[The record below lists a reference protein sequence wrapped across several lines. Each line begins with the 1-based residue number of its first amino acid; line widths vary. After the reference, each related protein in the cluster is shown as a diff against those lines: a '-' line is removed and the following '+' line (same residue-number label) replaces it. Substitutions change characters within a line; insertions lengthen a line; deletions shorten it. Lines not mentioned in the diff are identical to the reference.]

1 MAGQAKKHHLVSK
14 FYLRYFA
21 DEADQVRTVILPG
34 DLQFLQSV
42 ERATV
47 RTRFYTAVGHDGQP
61 TDAAETAFGGI
72 ETVAA
77 EAWRELSEGV
87 WPLTPEAREH
97 VAGWI
102 ALQLLRGSGNRASMS
117 QLGTDIVQME
127 LIVGGRRRLR
137 DALRDLGEPND
148 EESVSREWIGL
159 FENPLE
165 VEAHPNHHIH
175 HIANMLPRI
184 TESLLNRWWILTT
197 FERKTLATSDHP
209 VCVVPND
216 DLTAIGM
223 GTGIENADA
232 IHVPLTRRY
241 ALSMHLRATLQPE
254 LARQSQDRR
263 QAGVAAIA
271 LYSNSCTVNSA
282 RRMLFHHPQD
292 SPLVGLDLPAPRTG
306 EVHMSGDPWRFMADD
321 DRQVLLDA
329 GIEPP
334 QPRTARDPQQDK

>member
-1 MAGQAKKHHLVSK
+1 VSK

-127 LIVGGRRRLR
+127 LIV
-137 DALRDLGEPND
+137 
-148 EESVSREWIGL
+148 
-159 FENPLE
+159 
-165 VEAHPNHHIH
+165 
-175 HIANMLPRI
+175 
-184 TESLLNRWWILTT
+184 
-197 FERKTLATSDHP
+197 
-209 VCVVPND
+209 
-216 DLTAIGM
+216 
-223 GTGIENADA
+223 
-232 IHVPLTRRY
+232 
-241 ALSMHLRATLQPE
+241 
-254 LARQSQDRR
+254 
-263 QAGVAAIA
+263 VAAEDFEMLSGISGNPTMKSRSA
-271 LYSNSCTVNSA
+271 ANGSVFLRIRSKSRHIQTITSNT
-282 RRMLFHHPQD
+282 
-292 SPLVGLDLPAPRTG
+292 SPICCRA
-306 EVHMSGDPWRFMADD
+306 
-321 DRQVLLDA
+321 
-329 GIEPP
+329 
-334 QPRTARDPQQDK
+334 